1 MVIIYLIVGNEID
14 NLIFGLSFLEKEPP
28 RFECYHDDTAEW
40 KECEKSEI
48 CALNEPKDHYRPVK
62 EEDEYIDNW
71 IEKFDL
77 LCEPKYKV
85 GLIGSFYFIGICTT
99 LTFVPPLADAFGRKW
114 VFNITLLVSII
125 AQFSIIM
132 TNNLYQLYFFMF
144 LIGATFAGRI
154 VVGLGYVLE
163 FLQPKWHASMIYWLL
178 VTECLAIVLL
188 TAWYQFVERSWLTL
202 HIVLLVTSIITMTY
216 FIIAVPES
224 PKWLYT
230 WNKYEQAKEQLA
242 YVAGFNGYGER
253 RVRHL
258 KELKFDL

>member
-1 MVIIYLIVGNEID
+1 M
-14 NLIFGLSFLEKEPP
+14 
-28 RFECYHDDTAEW
+28 
-40 KECEKSEI
+40 
-48 CALNEPKDHYRPVK
+48 
-62 EEDEYIDNW
+62 
-71 IEKFDL
+71 
-77 LCEPKYKV
+77 LCEPKFKV

-99 LTFVPPLADAFGRKW
+99 LTFVPPLADAYGRKW

-132 TNNLYQLYFFMF
+132 TNNLYQLYFYMF

-202 HIVLLVTSIITMTY
+202 HIILLVTSICTMTY

-230 WNKYEQAKEQLA
+230 WNKYEKAKEYLA
-242 YVAGFNGYGER
+242 YVAWFNG
-253 RVRHL
+253 L
-258 KELKFDL
+258 